1 MKELLLHTH
10 YGFGD
15 YVICYGMIKELAK
28 EQDLVTLFVQPHR
41 SKLHIDNVRRL
52 YSSIKKVQIT
62 ENPPEF
68 CDGVVYVGEG
78 FNPEDNIQFPKFF
91 YQQMKVPLGLMWQ
104 NFYFKSDIKKEKEIY
119 YDILGLKDNEE
130 YIFLHDD
137 PVRDFIIDRKHINPN
152 IKIIH
157 LVELEDISILDTLYL
172 VEKSK
177 EVHMYTTGLASFVD
191 QMSIKHN
198 NLNLHLYVRST
209 PTDQPILLLDWNIIE
224 KKHE

>member
-1 MKELLLHTH
+1 MKELLLYTH

-15 YVICYGMIKELAK
+15 YVMCYGMIKELSK
-28 EQDLVTLFVQPHR
+28 EHDLVTLFVRPHR

-52 YSSIKKVQIT
+52 YRSIKNVKIS
-62 ENPPEF
+62 ENDPALF
-68 CDGVVYVGEG
+68 DDVVYVGESPDVK
-78 FNPEDNIQFPKFF
+78 FNNQCAKVF
-91 YQQMKVPLGLMWQ
+91 YKHMKVPLGLMWQ
-104 NFYFKSDIKKEKEIY
+104 NFYFKRDIKKEKEIY

-177 EVHMYTTGLASFVD
+177 EVHMYTTGLASFID
-191 QMSIKHN
+191 QMGIKHN
-198 NLNLHLYVRST
+198 SLNLHLYIRSA
-209 PTDQPILLLDWNIIE
+209 PTDQPILLLDWNIIN
-224 KKHE
+224 K